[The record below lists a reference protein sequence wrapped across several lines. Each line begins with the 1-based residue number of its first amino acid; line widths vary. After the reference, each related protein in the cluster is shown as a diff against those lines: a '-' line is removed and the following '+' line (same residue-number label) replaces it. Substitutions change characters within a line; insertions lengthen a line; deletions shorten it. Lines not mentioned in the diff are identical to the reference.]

1 MRKKTIVLALT
12 ALLTVSSVLT
22 GCSSGGGTAGSETK
36 APTAGQAT
44 GTGNTAAGDTAA
56 GNTAKPE
63 DAASS
68 GNKEETVITFWN
80 GFTGSDKETLEMLVN
95 KYNETNGK
103 NIRVEMNI
111 MPWDSFY
118 QKLAT
123 VLPVGEGPDILA
135 FATERLGTYAEP
147 GALAPIDDIYT
158 NGLVDE
164 SVIPDA
170 LKENLKWKD
179 TYYGVPMNF
188 ATLLLYYNKAIFKE
202 AGLDPE
208 APPATWEEL
217 EQYASQIVEKTGKYG
232 FDMAVKDT
240 TPMWCIMLW
249 GNGGDYIKDGKAV
262 FNSPE
267 NVETVTRWAANIRDK
282 KFGPEVL
289 TGGEIDKLFESQKL
303 AMYFCGPW
311 ATNGFKNA
319 GIDFGVAQ
327 APKGPKEQVTQSNGV
342 GMYMTASSK
351 HKEAVYDFFQYW
363 NSVDTQ
369 VEWCLGTGFPPART
383 DIADDPRLSENPY
396 IAEFAKP
403 ANESRMYL
411 QQLTN
416 FADVD
421 NNALVPAMEKI
432 LLQGADVKEALDEA
446 NDVIESLIE

>member
-1 MRKKTIVLALT
+1 MKKRLLALGMAGIMAAAT
-12 ALLTVSSVLT
+12 VLT
-22 GCSSGGGTAGSETK
+22 GCSGSNGSGSSAGTTTAAE
-36 APTAGQAT
+36 TAGQAAQT
-44 GTGNTAAGDTAA
+44 DGKEAADTTAAEA
-56 GNTAKPE
+56 P
-63 DAASS
+63 S
-68 GNKEETVITFWN
+68 GEKTVITFWN
-80 GFTGSDKETLEMLVN
+80 GFTGSDKETLEALVA
-95 KYNETNGK
+95 KYNETNDK
-103 NIRVEMNI
+103 NIQVEMNI

-135 FATERLGTYAEP
+135 FATERVGTYAEP
-147 GALAPIDDIYT
+147 GALAPIDDIYSS
-158 NGLVDE
+158 GLVDE
-164 SVIPDA
+164 TVIPDA

-188 ATLLLYYNKAIFKE
+188 ATLLLYYNKTIFEE

-208 APPATWEEL
+208 APPTTWEEL
-217 EQYASQIVEKTGKYG
+217 EQYAEQIVEKTGKYG

-240 TPMWCIMLW
+240 TPMWPIMLW
-249 GNGGDYIKDGKAV
+249 GNGGDIIEDGKAV

-267 NVETVTRWAANIRDK
+267 NVETITRWAENIRDK

-311 ATNGFKNA
+311 ATTGFTNA
-319 GIDFGVAQ
+319 GIDYGVAQ
-327 APKGPKEQVTQSNGV
+327 APKGPKAQVTQSNGV

-351 HKEAVYDFFQYW
+351 NKEAVYDFFQYW
-363 NSVDTQ
+363 NTVDTQ

-383 DIADDPRLSENPY
+383 DIADDARLSANPY

-403 ANESRMYL
+403 ANESKMYL

-421 NNALVPAMEKI
+421 TQALVPAFEKI
-432 LLQGADVKEALDEA
+432 LLQNADVKETLNEA
-446 NDVIESLIE
+446 NAVIESLLE